1 MSTCCQSLTR
11 KPDALLWCRVT
22 ARNDAKLLHCLK
34 YDANHDIFLVV
45 GNAAT
50 LGLQGSM
57 CVCVCACVCVRVCV
71 CVSVSLSLSRSLAL
85 SLSLWCLGLGSLVRA
100 VVLQPSLH
108 GRSMFWVSSI
118 GNRAQDQGF
127 RV

>member
-57 CVCVCACVCVRVCV
+57 CVCVCGCVCVCL
-71 CVSVSLSLSRSLAL
+71 SLSLSLSLAL
-85 SLSLWCLGLGSLVRA
+85 SLSLSLS
-100 VVLQPSLH
+100 VVL
-108 GRSMFWVSSI
+108 
-118 GNRAQDQGF
+118 GF
-127 RV
+127 GKSC